1 MEKGW
6 KLSWKKFSRS
16 QKASSPGSQEGS
28 VVWNGSSLW
37 YSCLGKHCG
46 LFPLGKFLPALKYQV
61 ETDIS
66 HLKLTTLL
74 VSLENK
80 ASVANSKLY
89 SKLHIW
95 NTSGIQGFFG
105 FLFLFFFYIG
115 FKWVYDTIKKL
126 FFPPPMPGPDS
137 ITFKSVSAIKI
148 WSHIQKF

>member
-1 MEKGW
+1 M
-6 KLSWKKFSRS
+6 
-16 QKASSPGSQEGS
+16 
-28 VVWNGSSLW
+28 
-37 YSCLGKHCG
+37 
-46 LFPLGKFLPALKYQV
+46 

-115 FKWVYDTIKKL
+115 FKWVYDTTSDEFEKVRAEMNKKL
-126 FFPPPMPGPDS
+126 ERIKFFQLGIQPED
-137 ITFKSVSAIKI
+137 IVKI
-148 WSHIQKF
+148 ISHIIVSKDDDVPEIINEIMKSPKIFGHKLPKEKKQLLISKVTSFERIEKDY